1 MLAARRKPGSG
12 ERSSLIACR
21 RARLTT
27 ERAPRTLFRRE
38 GVQTPLFSIHPASDT
53 MIVLSK
59 IHPRGII
66 WIASYPRSGNTW
78 TRAFINNLLH
88 IMENPDHADADI
100 NRAERWAASENAT
113 EHYTRLLRK
122 PGHSALPSE
131 IAAARPHV
139 QADIARRAGRPVYV
153 KTHNANARD
162 HGHPLINAGVT
173 AGAVY
178 LVRNPLDV
186 AISLAHYGD
195 LTLDKAIA
203 DMATPGFGVFNT
215 RNYVR
220 TIWGSWSEHVGSWAG
235 RPNPATLV
243 TRYEDL
249 IYNPHDSFAAIAR
262 HLTLQPTPDQVA
274 RAVEMIRFERLREK
288 EAAAGFVEKP
298 NYSNDRFFREGRVG
312 QWRERLSAEQIETVV
327 KAHHPLMRR
336 FGYLP
341 EQAG

>member
-1 MLAARRKPGSG
+1 
-12 ERSSLIACR
+12 
-21 RARLTT
+21 
-27 ERAPRTLFRRE
+27 
-38 GVQTPLFSIHPASDT
+38 

-59 IHPRGII
+59 INPRGII
-66 WIASYPRSGNTW
+66 WVASYPRSGNTW

-88 IMENPDHADADI
+88 IMANPDHAELDLNRVEAWTAAD
-100 NRAERWAASENAT
+100 NAT
-113 EHYTRLLRK
+113 EHYTRLLGK
-122 PGHSALPSE
+122 PGHNATPSE
-131 IAAARPHV
+131 IAAARPRI
-139 QADIARRAGRPVYV
+139 QAEIARRAGRPVYV
-153 KTHNANARD
+153 KTHNANAAD
-162 HGHPLINAGVT
+162 HGYPLINAGVT

-195 LTLDKAIA
+195 LSLDKAIA
-203 DMATPGFGVFNT
+203 DMATPGFGVFST
-215 RNYVR
+215 RTYIR

-249 IYNPHDSFAAIAR
+249 VASPHESFAAIAR
-262 HLTLQPTPDQVA
+262 HLMLQPTPEQLE
-274 RAVEMIRFERLREK
+274 RAVDLIRFERLREK
-288 EAAAGFVEKP
+288 EATTGFVERP

-312 QWRERLSAEQIETVV
+312 QWRDRLSTEQIEKVV

-341 EQAG
+341 EQCA